1 MVDTPVWLLVLD
13 GANKAVASAAFL
25 VGGIWAYYKFIR
37 GRVYRP
43 RLEPTIA
50 VRAFQRTAHDYLV
63 ASISLK
69 NVGTSK
75 VEIKQ
80 EGSALRVFC
89 TPLRVEAPPQVT
101 EWKRVATL
109 PVFEAHAWIESTE
122 TIEDTPLIYL
132 PPEQLAA
139 KLELRIV
146 GQALEWNAKAI
157 VQLGVDAGMTTR

>member
-50 VRAFQRTAHDYLV
+50 VRAFQRTAPYLV

-75 VEIKQ
+75 VECKQ

-89 TPLRVEAPPQVT
+89 TPLRVEALPGSRSPSVT
-101 EWKRVATL
+101 AL
-109 PVFEAHAWIESTE
+109 
-122 TIEDTPLIYL
+122 LC
-132 PPEQLAA
+132 QL
-139 KLELRIV
+139 
-146 GQALEWNAKAI
+146 
-157 VQLGVDAGMTTR
+157 DAPSSFVIHTV